1 MKKLENS
8 GSNILKSRSTTDDI
22 IRSLKPSNFSDRVD
36 DWGNK
41 GWVTTYFHVM
51 FYDGASHYLSPI
63 FNSLPAMDCRS
74 LDLGDVVT
82 RATMLIKLSYWLY
95 DWFVLDI

>member
-1 MKKLENS
+1 
-8 GSNILKSRSTTDDI
+8 
-22 IRSLKPSNFSDRVD
+22 
-36 DWGNK
+36 
-41 GWVTTYFHVM
+41 M

-82 RATMLIKLSYWLY
+82 RATMLIKLSY
-95 DWFVLDI
+95 